1 MNAQVMVKLAFQATI
16 GQVGLTFRPRPIH
29 NPSSVIFIV
38 LMSYMSLEGT
48 CMKQSFAQGTC
59 MKQSFAQK
67 GNLQLQ
73 STGSLIGR
81 VCIQQ
86 TLPKWPF
93 CTHAT
98 HCSRMSFVQIEA

>member
-1 MNAQVMVKLAFQATI
+1 MNAQVMVTLAFQATI

-48 CMKQSFAQGTC
+48 CMKQSFAQ
-59 MKQSFAQK
+59 K

-98 HCSRMSFVQIEA
+98 HCSRVSFVQIEA